1 MYTINDKPG
10 CPMPEPTA
18 LPPALQRVAAYDPA
32 LAEELDRSIGRLSQA
47 AEALVWAQE
56 RLPELLSA
64 PSTAARLEVLVAAA
78 RELTDVPEAW
88 AATWTGTL
96 GQGPVSISAVAG
108 DGGKVPGPEALSQT
122 ILAEVV
128 AAGRPTWS
136 DDALADARF
145 AAAQSVQAYGLR
157 SVGCLPIGAQ
167 GALYLMDPHLPGR
180 FDPVSRAR
188 LAALARLVSRFEA
201 APATPPAP
209 VAALPGLVGD
219 TPPMQELARTVRA
232 FAPLPWPALILGETG
247 TGKEVVARTLHDLS
261 SNASGPFTAV
271 NCGAIP
277 PDLAESTLFGHER
290 GSFTGAD
297 RRREGLVS
305 RAHGGTLFLDEV
317 GELPAPLQVKLLRLL
332 QEGTY
337 ERVGGDRPLKF
348 AGRVVAATHRP
359 LDRDRGDFRED
370 LYYRL
375 AACIIRTPPLRERR
389 QDVVALAAHLLDRS
403 LAQMPGVAPLSLDPT
418 CEGWLLAQDWPGNVR
433 ELENALRGAVGRAL
447 ADGSDRLR
455 PEHFQGAL
463 SANGG
468 SPEGWDLAAATD
480 AFQRD
485 MVSRALRASDGNR
498 TRAAQRLGV
507 SRPWLYKLLG
517 RWEDVG

>member
-1 MYTINDKPG
+1 
-10 CPMPEPTA
+10 MPESTA
-18 LPPALQRVAAYDPA
+18 LPPSLQRVAAYDPT
-32 LAEELDRSIGRLSQA
+32 LAEELNRSIGRLSQA
-47 AEALVWAQE
+47 AEALVWAEE
-56 RLPELLSA
+56 RLPELLAS
-64 PSTAARLEVLVAAA
+64 PSTAARLEVLVSAA

-88 AATWTGTL
+88 AATWTGAL
-96 GQGPVSISAVAG
+96 GQGPVSIAAVAG
-108 DGGKVPGPEALSQT
+108 DGSKVPGPEDLSQT

-145 AAAQSVQAYGLR
+145 AAAQSVQTYGLR
-157 SVGCLPIGAQ
+157 SVGCLPVGSQ
-167 GALYLMDPHLPGR
+167 GALYLMDPDLPGR

-188 LAALARLVSRFEA
+188 LAALARLVSRFEDT
-201 APATPPAP
+201 PATTPVP
-209 VAALPGLVGD
+209 VATLPGLVGE

-232 FAPLPWPALILGETG
+232 FAPLPWPALVLGETG
-247 TGKEVVARTLHDLS
+247 TGKEVVARALHELS
-261 SNASGPFTAV
+261 TNASGSFVAV

-277 PDLAESTLFGHER
+277 ADLAESTLFGHER

-305 RAHGGTLFLDEV
+305 RANAGTLFLDEV

-348 AGRVVAATHRP
+348 VGRVIAATHRP
-359 LDRDRGDFRED
+359 LDQDRGDFRDD

-375 AACIIRTPPLRERR
+375 AACIIRTPPLRDRR
-389 QDVVALAAHLLDRS
+389 ADVPTLAAHLLARS
-403 LAQMPGVAPLSLDPT
+403 LEQMPDAPALTVDPA
-418 CEGWLLAQDWPGNVR
+418 CEGWLIAQDWPGNVR

-447 ADGSDRLR
+447 ADGADRIR
-455 PEHFQGAL
+455 PEHFLQA
-463 SANGG
+463 GG
-468 SPEGWDLAAATD
+468 GPVGPSPEQWDLAAATD

-485 MVSRALRASDGNR
+485 MVTRALDASEGNR
-498 TRAAQRLGV
+498 TRAAVRLGV
-507 SRPWLYKLLG
+507 SRTWLYKLLA

>member
-1 MYTINDKPG
+1 MSDV
-10 CPMPEPTA
+10 TA
-18 LPPALQRVAAYDPA
+18 LPPALQRVAAYDPG
-32 LAEELDRSIGRLSQA
+32 LAEELDRSIARLSRA
-47 AEALVWAQE
+47 AEALVWAEE
-56 RLPELLSA
+56 RLPELLAA

-88 AATWTGTL
+88 AATWTGQL
-96 GQGPVSISAVAG
+96 DGGQVSISAVAG
-108 DGGKVPGPEALSQT
+108 DGSKVPGPDELSQT

-167 GALYLMDPHLPGR
+167 GALYLMDPDLPGR

-188 LAALARLVSRFEA
+188 LGALARLVSRFQDS
-201 APATPPAP
+201 PTRPPEP
-209 VAALPGLVGD
+209 VAALPGLIGD
-219 TPPMQELARTVRA
+219 TPQMQELARTVRA
-232 FAPLPWPALILGETG
+232 FAPLPWPALVLGETG
-247 TGKEVVARTLHDLS
+247 TGKEVVARTLHELS
-261 SNASGPFTAV
+261 PIGDGPFVPV

-277 PDLAESTLFGHER
+277 AELAESTLFGHER

-305 RAHGGTLFLDEV
+305 RATGGTLFLDEV

-337 ERVGGDRPLKF
+337 ERVGGDRVQRF
-348 AGRVVAATHRP
+348 QGRIVAATHRP
-359 LDRDRGDFRED
+359 LDTDRGGFRDD

-375 AACIIRTPPLRERR
+375 AACVIRTPPLRERR
-389 QDVVALAAHLLDRS
+389 QDIPTLAAHLLARD
-403 LAQMPGVAPLSLDPT
+403 LAAWPQLSQDLTLDPS
-418 CEGWLLAQDWPGNVR
+418 CEGWLIGQDWPGNVR
-433 ELENALRGAVGRAL
+433 ELENAIRGALGRAV
-447 ADGSDRLR
+447 ADKADRIR
-455 PEHFQGAL
+455 PEHLQEGGR
-463 SANGG
+463 SAAGG
-468 SPEGWDLAAATD
+468 PAGETWDLQAATD
-480 AFQRD
+480 AFQKD
-485 MVSRALRASDGNR
+485 MVSRALAACDDNR
-498 TRAAQRLGV
+498 TRAAERLGV
-507 SRPWLYKLLG
+507 SRPWLYKLLA